1 MQEIDAVLANPARS
15 TLIKQDNNT
24 IAKVQIDGRWL
35 VIKRHN
41 AKSFWRFL
49 KRMFGPSRAIK
60 NWLRAHDL
68 LALHIATPTPIAA
81 MTKEIGPIKLR
92 SYYLYEFLAAPTV
105 EDFFIQCQD
114 PKLLQQIA
122 QQIAGVF
129 VVMFNH
135 GLCQRD
141 TGPANMLVKDKQV
154 YMIDIEGI
162 LYFRGPTPLKAQH
175 KSLAVFLSR
184 WQQYPELQNLFIQT
198 LQAAGLDLPT
208 SVALQYPASY
218 ILPPDA

>member
-1 MQEIDAVLANPARS
+1 MQAIDAVLADPTRS

-24 IAKVQIDGRWL
+24 IAKAQIDGRWL
-35 VIKRHN
+35 VVKRHN
-41 AKSFWRFL
+41 AKSFWRFF

-92 SYYLYEFLAAPTV
+92 SYYLYEFLEAPTV

-114 PKLLQQIA
+114 PKLQKQVA
-122 QQIAGVF
+122 QQIADIF

-141 TGPANMLVKDKQV
+141 TGPANMLVQDGQV

-162 LYFRGPTPLKAQH
+162 LYFRGITPLKAQQ
-175 KSLAVFLSR
+175 KSLNVFLDR
-184 WQQYPELQNLFIQT
+184 WQQYPELQNLFMQT
-198 LQAAGLDLPT
+198 LQTAGLDLPK
-208 SVALQYPASY
+208 SVALQYPASR
-218 ILPPDA
+218 I